1 MLRISFRG
9 INKYYDIRQTI
20 APPGYMHLKL
30 LSDDNMSKKMV
41 LYGLCFRN
49 SLWGISINEND
60 CTWYGL
66 YLRSYFFGGKATFA
80 VLFGSNPNV
89 LNEILHFESKVKLWK
104 AQCTTKFIK
113 SPEIIVIL
121 NQNFRNF
128 DTKINF
134 SDT

>member
-1 MLRISFRG
+1 MRVYQIIYLQQ
-9 INKYYDIRQTI
+9 INKYYDIRETI

-66 YLRSYFFGGKATFA
+66 YSQKRPVPARDFEPKIPKFRHKNQFFWYLKIVTSQF
-80 VLFGSNPNV
+80 
-89 LNEILHFESKVKLWK
+89 SK
-104 AQCTTKFIK
+104 IK
-113 SPEIIVIL
+113 K
-121 NQNFRNF
+121 N
-128 DTKINF
+128 NF
-134 SDT
+134 SSTLSVPSFKKIGEPRKKKKIYI